1 VLVQERFF
9 STTASEY
16 NTAVGYTAGDSYD
29 NGYNNVFLGAN
40 VDVTGPGFYNVIAI
54 GQGTVCTDVSQVTM
68 GNGATATYRAYAN
81 WSNISD
87 GRFKKNIKEN
97 VPGLAFINKLQPI
110 TYTLD
115 ATGVDNFLHKDLPQ
129 DKQTNDKAKAVM
141 SKALGE
147 KEKVV
152 YTGFVAQ
159 DVEKAAKSLNY
170 DFSGVDAAK
179 NNKDLYGLRY
189 AEFVV
194 PLVKAVQ
201 ELSREN
207 SKLKSQNDD
216 LEQKYEAQQKQIDE
230 LKAIISANLSNF
242 NYQLSTNSSAS
253 LAQNIPN
260 PFQNSTAIN
269 YSLPNQFTSAK
280 NYCYR

>member
-1 VLVQERFF
+1 
-9 STTASEY
+9 
-16 NTAVGYTAGDSYD
+16 
-29 NGYNNVFLGAN
+29 
-40 VDVTGPGFYNVIAI
+40 
-54 GQGTVCTDVSQVTM
+54 M

-81 WSNISD
+81 WTNISD

-97 VPGLAFINKLQPI
+97 VPGLEFINKLQPI

-115 ATGVDNFLHKDLPQ
+115 AAGIDNFLHKDLPQ
-129 DKQTNDKAKAVM
+129 DKQSGEKAKAVM
-141 SKALGE
+141 NKALAE
-147 KEKVV
+147 KEKVI

-201 ELSREN
+201 ELS
-207 SKLKSQNDD
+207 KQNDSLKNAYNEKFD
-216 LEQKYEAQQKQIDE
+216 EQQKQIDE
-230 LKAIISANLSNF
+230 LKAMISSNPSTF
-242 NYQLSTNSSAS
+242 NHQLSTISSAS

-260 PFQNSTAIN
+260 PFQNSTTIN

-280 NYCYR
+280 IIVTDKSGKVLKEIAVSGTGKGSINIDATTLSSGAYQYSLYVDGRMIDTKQMVLTK

>member
-1 VLVQERFF
+1 
-9 STTASEY
+9 
-16 NTAVGYTAGDSYD
+16 
-29 NGYNNVFLGAN
+29 
-40 VDVTGPGFYNVIAI
+40 
-54 GQGTVCTDVSQVTM
+54 M

-81 WSNISD
+81 WTNISD

-97 VPGLAFINKLQPI
+97 VPGLEFINKLQPI

-115 ATGVDNFLHKDLPQ
+115 ATGIDNFLHKDLPQ
-129 DKQTNDKAKAVM
+129 DKQTSEKAKVVM
-141 SKALGE
+141 NKALAE

-159 DVEKAAKSLNY
+159 DVEKAAKELNY

-201 ELSREN
+201 ELSRMMM
-207 SKLKSQNDD
+207 KKILQ
-216 LEQKYEAQQKQIDE
+216 Y
-230 LKAIISANLSNF
+230 SNK
-242 NYQLSTNSSAS
+242 
-253 LAQNIPN
+253 I
-260 PFQNSTAIN
+260 
-269 YSLPNQFTSAK
+269 
-280 NYCYR
+280 